1 MEKHWSNII
10 RGHERQTLSIRT
22 FTLPAALLNVS
33 LAESEETPPPE
44 KGQEGPP
51 LTTAEEAGETGAEAA
66 SERGE
71 EQATRLLQQAQEE
84 AERLVQ
90 EAKDTAERLCQE
102 ARAEAERCREAA
114 YAQGFQEGKK
124 AGQQEGLAQ
133 FTTALT
139 SIQQAA
145 TELTRLQDT
154 LRQQAEEDVVTLAFA
169 LARKIVQREVHLQRD
184 IVCTMV
190 KRALERLVDRSE
202 VVIRVH
208 PQDLEQ
214 VLAIK
219 KDLLS
224 EGGGIKILHLQGD
237 ESIDPGGCMVEST
250 FGEID
255 ARIWSQLEELEQRFQ
270 EQRRL
275 LTEEEVS

>member
-10 RGHERQTLSIRT
+10 RSHERQTLSIRT
-22 FTLPAALLNVS
+22 FTLPAVLLNVS
-33 LAESEETPPPE
+33 LAESEETIPPAAGEEPS
-44 KGQEGPP
+44 PP
-51 LTTAEEAGETGAEAA
+51 AAAEEGLESGADT
-66 SERGE
+66 SSTERAE
-71 EQATRLLQQAQEE
+71 EHATRLLQQAQEE

-90 EAKDTAERLCQE
+90 EARETAERMLQE
-102 ARAEAERCREAA
+102 ARAEAETCRETA
-114 YAQGFQEGKK
+114 YAQGFQEGKE
-124 AGQQEGLAQ
+124 AGRQEGIAQ
-133 FTTALT
+133 LT
-139 SIQQAA
+139 STLTSMQQAA
-145 TELTRLQDT
+145 IELSQLQDT

-169 LARKIVQREVHLQRD
+169 LARKIVQREIDLHRD

-190 KRALERLVDRSE
+190 RRALERLVDRSE

-224 EGGGIKILHLQGD
+224 EKGGIKSLHLQGD
-237 ESIDPGGCMVEST
+237 ESIDPGGCVVEST

-255 ARIWSQLEELEQRFQ
+255 ARIWSQMEELEQRFQ
-270 EQRRL
+270 EQR
-275 LTEEEVS
+275 